1 MPKIARNQEGTMK
14 KSPKSA
20 AKPAKKAPK
29 HKKLAM
35 SKSLVGVVTVND
47 ISPV

>member
-1 MPKIARNQEGTMK
+1 MK
-14 KSPKSA
+14 KTPKS
-20 AKPAKKAPK
+20 AKPAKKSPK
-29 HKKLAM
+29 HKKLAT

>member
-1 MPKIARNQEGTMK
+1 MK
-14 KSPKSA
+14 KSPKS

-29 HKKLAM
+29 HKKLAT